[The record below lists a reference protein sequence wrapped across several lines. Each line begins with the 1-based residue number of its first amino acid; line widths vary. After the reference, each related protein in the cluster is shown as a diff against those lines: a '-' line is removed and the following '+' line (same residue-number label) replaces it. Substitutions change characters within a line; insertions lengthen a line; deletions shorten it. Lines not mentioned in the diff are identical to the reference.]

1 MGWQKAKQ
9 LVKAQELNRG
19 QKMNKNDLE
28 IKLKNL
34 GIEENDYN
42 LGEKPIRDLE
52 IGLMKEVNEWKV
64 YQSLEKGEINII
76 DTFDNESDAC
86 ELLLKYLVMRKNKKE
101 RNR

>member
-1 MGWQKAKQ
+1 
-9 LVKAQELNRG
+9 
-19 QKMNKNDLE
+19 MNKNDLE

-34 GIEENDYN
+34 GIDESDYN
-42 LGEKPIRDLE
+42 LGKKPIRDLE

-76 DTFDNESDAC
+76 DTFDNENDAY
-86 ELLLKYLVMRKNKKE
+86 ELLLKYLVMRKNRKE